1 MIFTDQIDN
10 EVENNNNIIM
20 TSTANVTSTAM
31 GTTST
36 ADATLTAGVTKS
48 APSANTVTVATLDS
62 TNSESTFDRS
72 ILIGALLPV
81 FSIILLVLL
90 AVTIIIS
97 TLWKAKKKK
106 KAMDL
111 EDSYDGLT

>member
-1 MIFTDQIDN
+1 MIFTDQIYN
-10 EVENNNNIIM
+10 EVDNNNNNVIT
-20 TSTANVTSTAM
+20 TSTA

-36 ADATLTAGVTKS
+36 ATGMTSTADEISTAGVTKS
-48 APSANTVTVATLDS
+48 SPSANTVTVSGLDS
-62 TNSESTFDRS
+62 TDSTFDRS

-97 TLWKAKKKK
+97 TLWKARKKKK
-106 KAMDL
+106 EMEL
-111 EDSYDGLT
+111 EDSFDGLT